1 MNKKLYL
8 GIYLASFL
16 LAAAALFAAL
26 LSGLTFAEKHPVM
39 VPVRIVT
46 GIGVVQFLLVAV
58 VYPLVLLAKMW
69 GAIQDGSARTTPG
82 KAVGFLFIPFFNLYW
97 VFNVWA
103 GFPTDYN
110 DYVTRRGLPVEPL
123 SRNLYLAY
131 PILLVLSPLP
141 IIGILSAVASILFL
155 PVLAANVCDTVN
167 RLSEFG

>member
-1 MNKKLYL
+1 MTKKMNKKLYL

-82 KAVGFLFIPFFNLYW
+82 KAVGFFIYTFFQSLLGFQC
-97 VFNVWA
+97 VG
-103 GFPTDYN
+103 GFPD
-110 DYVTRRGLPVEPL
+110 
-123 SRNLYLAY
+123 
-131 PILLVLSPLP
+131 
-141 IIGILSAVASILFL
+141 
-155 PVLAANVCDTVN
+155 
-167 RLSEFG
+167 RL